1 MEDTSG
7 FYKLQEE
14 ELLLFA
20 PNGVMNQSYDL
31 LRENHLNYQYPIDGW
46 YWFDSEEESR
56 LFFNLPE
63 KEIEIEENN
72 NDYL

>member
-1 MEDTSG
+1 
-7 FYKLQEE
+7 
-14 ELLLFA
+14 
-20 PNGVMNQSYDL
+20 MNQSYGL